1 MRNRKTTSL
10 DLRERILATYDEDQ
24 GTREDV
30 ARRFRVSLGMVKKL
44 LQQRRHTGDIAPR
57 HHRAG
62 RKPLILT
69 VHQRQMRALL
79 GQKPDLTLWELR
91 DALALGCSLQAI
103 HVVLVKMGLS
113 YKKRHSG
120 PANKTARTLRG
131 RGKDGGGGK
140 PGSTRRG

>member
-10 DLRERILATYDEDQ
+10 DLRERILAAYDEDK
-24 GTREDV
+24 GTREEV

-62 RKPLILT
+62 RKPLILAA
-69 VHQRQMRALL
+69 HQRQMRALL
-79 GQKPDLTLWELR
+79 GQKPDLTLQELR
-91 DALALGCSLQAI
+91 AAVALECSLQAI

-113 YKKRHSG
+113 YKKRRSG
-120 PANKTARTLRG
+120 PASKIGPISHGRAR
-131 RGKDGGGGK
+131 GGGGSK
-140 PGSTRRG
+140 AGSTRHG

>member
-1 MRNRKTTSL
+1 M
-10 DLRERILATYDEDQ
+10 DLRERILAAYDEDK

-44 LQQRRHTGDIAPR
+44 LQQRRHTGDIGPR

-62 RKPLILT
+62 RKPLILAS
-69 VHQRQMRALL
+69 HQQQMHALL
-79 GQKPDLTLWELR
+79 EEKPDLTLGQLR

-103 HVVLVKMGLS
+103 HVALAKMGLS

-120 PANKTARTLRG
+120 PVNKTARTLRG
-131 RGKDGGGGK
+131 RGKAGGGNK
-140 PGSTRRG
+140 RGSTRRG

>member
-1 MRNRKTTSL
+1 MHKRKTTSL
-10 DLRERILATYDEDQ
+10 DLRERILATYDEDK
-24 GTREDV
+24 GTRAEV

-62 RKPLILT
+62 RKPLILAS
-69 VHQRQMRALL
+69 HQRQMRALL
-79 GQKPDLTLWELR
+79 GQKPDLTLQELR
-91 DALALGCSLQAI
+91 TALALECSLQAI

-120 PANKTARTLRG
+120 PANKTGPILPR
-131 RGKDGGGGK
+131 RGKAGGGGK
-140 PGSTRRG
+140 AGSTRRG